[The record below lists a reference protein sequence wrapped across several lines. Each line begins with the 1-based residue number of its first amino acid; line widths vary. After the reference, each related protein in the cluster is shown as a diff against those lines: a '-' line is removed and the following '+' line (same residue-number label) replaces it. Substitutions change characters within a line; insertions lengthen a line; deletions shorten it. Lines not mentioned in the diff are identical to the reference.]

1 MKNILR
7 IGEFSK
13 INSIS
18 IRTLRFYDQIDLL
31 HPYYI
36 DPETNYRYYHIKQS
50 SIVDSIQYLRQL
62 DFSLEDIK
70 AILSDKSNPHLH
82 QLIEDRYQGLIR
94 EKKALEHRIAEIDA
108 FRSGV
113 LLYTERK
120 TSKELEIEILP
131 KRTIWTFELP
141 KNIYQMNQEEYELYL
156 RYLKQEIFL
165 QNPFY
170 EHFGKVGSLM
180 QAKDFKKQQWI
191 STQFALLHNPYL
203 QSPLVKEVTL
213 AAGSYAV
220 SYCSS
225 FEEEIDRLPYFF
237 KTLVAKQLTPV
248 GPYICEVIHEQPNLL
263 EQERDMFIKMQVA
276 VKKNGC
282 KS

>member
-18 IRTLRFYDQIDLL
+18 IRTLRFYDQIGLL
-31 HPYYI
+31 HPYHI

-70 AILSDKSNPHLH
+70 EILSNKSSPHLH
-82 QLIEDRYQGLIR
+82 QLIEDRYQDLLR
-94 EKKALEHRIAEIDA
+94 EKKALEHRIAEIEV
-108 FRSGV
+108 FRSGA
-113 LLYTERK
+113 LLYTEHK
-120 TSKELEIEILP
+120 TSKDLEIEILP
-131 KRTIWTFELP
+131 ERNIWTFDLP

-156 RYLKQEIFL
+156 RYLKQEIFS

-180 QAKDFKKQQWI
+180 QLEDFSNQQWI
-191 STQFALLHNPYL
+191 STQFALLYNPYL
-203 QSPLVKEVTL
+203 HSPAVKEVTL

-225 FEEEIDRLPYFF
+225 FEEEITRLPLFF
-237 KTLVAKQLTPV
+237 KSLIAEQLTPI
-248 GPYICEVIHEQPNLL
+248 GPYICEVIHEQPNLF

-276 VKKNGC
+276 IQKQ
-282 KS
+282 